1 MLLFKPPLANEEHNC
16 RWKMEQWRCDVAEDP
31 LQSTSCRRGAFR
43 SSHRATSV
51 RNELPRA
58 LHVDFAGDHRA
69 TASPPSRTH
78 SGRRQGRDEGGDG
91 DHSEPAPLTTED

>member
-43 SSHRATSV
+43 SSHCATSD
-51 RNELPRA
+51 RNAA
-58 LHVDFAGDHRA
+58 LHVDFNGDHRA
-69 TASPPSRTH
+69 TASPSSRTH
-78 SGRRQGRDEGGDG
+78 SRRRQGRDEGGDG
-91 DHSEPAPLTTED
+91 DHGEPAPLTTED